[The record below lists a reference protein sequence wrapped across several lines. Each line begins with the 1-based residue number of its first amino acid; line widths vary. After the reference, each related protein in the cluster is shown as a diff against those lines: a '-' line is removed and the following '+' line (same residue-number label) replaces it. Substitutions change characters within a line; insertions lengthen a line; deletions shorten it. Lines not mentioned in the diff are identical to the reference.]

1 MGARSAILMYMC
13 EVQVS
18 LFEPHS
24 KLSSGGPSCVASGR
38 LSSLLLLPGERE
50 RSVEDGA
57 GVRGGKM
64 ADWNLQG
71 QVIPVRERGGGRRE
85 ERTESRRELND

>member
-1 MGARSAILMYMC
+1 M
-13 EVQVS
+13 
-18 LFEPHS
+18 
-24 KLSSGGPSCVASGR
+24 ASGR

-71 QVIPVRERGGGRRE
+71 QVIPMCEREGGREEGGRE
-85 ERTESRRELND
+85 GAYRIKKRAK